1 MRPIKQRRKLTSV
14 GNSVGVTIDIDEAR
28 ARGLVDE
35 EDDPRDVE
43 FAMEETDDGRL
54 ALIEAE
60 S

>member
-35 EDDPRDVE
+35 QDDPLDVE

-54 ALIEAE
+54 ALIRR
-60 S
+60 